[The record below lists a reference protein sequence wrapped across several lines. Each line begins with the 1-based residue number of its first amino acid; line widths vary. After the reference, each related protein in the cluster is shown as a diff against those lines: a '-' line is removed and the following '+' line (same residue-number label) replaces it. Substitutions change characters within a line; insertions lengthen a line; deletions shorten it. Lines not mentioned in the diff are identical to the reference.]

1 MLKSLSKIYGF
12 FVRKRNREFDSG
24 KRPGVAFE
32 LPILS
37 VGNLNTGGTGKTPHI
52 EYLVA
57 LLRPHYSVAILS
69 RGYGRKTKGFR
80 LGSDVD
86 SADSLGDEPFQ
97 YYQKYVANSAN
108 QGATSQR
115 VSVAVSESRVIG
127 VSELIAQCNP
137 DVILLDDAFQHRKI
151 KPGFQIVLT
160 TFQEPYTRDSL
171 IPAGRLRESIDG
183 ADRADVIM
191 VTKCPS
197 ESTDDEKM
205 KLGAELQ
212 LKDHQQLF
220 FSSFEY
226 GAIRPEGEV
235 IIESPKRAYV
245 LCGIAKPDPFLR
257 EIKKHFELKGI
268 QVHRDHHRF
277 TKKDIQRLR
286 RDATPFLNRETII
299 LTTEKDFVRL
309 LPLKDLWRDLP
320 IYTWPIKPVIS
331 AHERFDSMIL
341 DYVRKSK

>member
-24 KRPGVAFE
+24 KRPSVAFE
-32 LPILS
+32 LPIIS
-37 VGNLNTGGTGKTPHI
+37 VGNLNTGGTGKTPHV
-52 EYLVA
+52 EYLVE
-57 LLRPHYSVAILS
+57 LLKPHFSVAILS

-97 YYQKYVANSAN
+97 YLRKYGSSSTE
-108 QGATSQR
+108 QETTGKL

-127 VSELIAQCNP
+127 VSELIARCNP
-137 DVILLDDAFQHRKI
+137 EVILLDDAFQHRQI

-171 IPAGRLRESIDG
+171 IPAGRLREPIEG
-183 ADRADVIM
+183 ADRADVVM
-191 VTKCPS
+191 VTKCPT
-197 ESTDDEKM
+197 ESTDEEQM

-212 LKDHQQLF
+212 IKDHQQLF

-235 IIESPKRAYV
+235 IIESPKRAYA
-245 LCGIAKPDPFLR
+245 LCGIAKPDPFLKQ
-257 EIKKHFELKGI
+257 IKKRYELKGLQI
-268 QVHRDHHRF
+268 HRDHHRF

-286 RDATPFLNRETII
+286 RDATPFLNGETII

>member
-32 LPILS
+32 LPIIS
-37 VGNLNTGGTGKTPHI
+37 VGNLNTGGTGKTPHV
-52 EYLVA
+52 EYLIE
-57 LLRPHYSVAILS
+57 LLSPHFSVAILS
-69 RGYGRKTKGFR
+69 RGYRRKTKGFR
-80 LGSDVD
+80 LGSNID
-86 SADSLGDEPFQ
+86 SADTLGDEPFQ
-97 YYQKYVANSAN
+97 YLRKFGTNSTVKETT
-108 QGATSQR
+108 GKH

-127 VSELIAQCNP
+127 VSELIARCNP
-137 DVILLDDAFQHRKI
+137 EVILLDDAFQHRKI

-171 IPAGRLRESIDG
+171 IPAGRLREPIEG
-183 ADRADVIM
+183 ADRADAVV
-191 VTKCPS
+191 VTKCPT
-197 ESTDDEKM
+197 ESTDEELIE
-205 KLGAELQ
+205 LGMELQ
-212 LKDHQQLF
+212 LKDHQELF
-220 FSSFEY
+220 FSSFQY
-226 GAIRPEGEV
+226 GSIRPEGEI
-235 IIESPKRAYV
+235 IIESPKRAYA
-245 LCGIAKPDPFLR
+245 LCGIAKPDPFLQ

-268 QVHRDHHRF
+268 QIHRDHHRF

-286 RDATPFLNRETII
+286 RDATPFLNGETII

-320 IYTWPIKPVIS
+320 IYTWPIKPVLK
-331 AHERFDSMIL
+331 AHEQFDSMIL